1 MPQQCQ
7 VLNPRHH
14 NGNSLGTLLL
24 EQHQHDSQDTLWEA
38 QGQWMPPRGGAQ
50 GTSGFASFLPG
61 TSQEVTHSCPADSS
75 RKEMTGDE
83 KGGDTTTTRQEGD
96 IACFGGKWKI

>member
-1 MPQQCQ
+1 MVKTGILSHQPFVFLFLAAPVTHGNSQARDPAKLQLWLRQ
-7 VLNPRHH
+7 ILNPRHH
-14 NGNSLGTLLL
+14 SGNSLGTLLL

-61 TSQEVTHSCPADSS
+61 TSQEQ
-75 RKEMTGDE
+75 K
-83 KGGDTTTTRQEGD
+83 
-96 IACFGGKWKI
+96 